1 MLRYLALVV
10 SVRTRVS
17 VWLFCFDISFRS
29 TLTPC
34 NTLTHAR
41 DLSLKHRSFSIH
53 KIKIQMRYVSTHSHH
68 HHHHHHISTLL
79 SLYFLFFHL
88 RKCSHTHT
96 HTHTHTHIHTYLSIV
111 VVLILGFSYL
121 FIIIDK
127 ITLFFHVELVNQN
140 FILI

>member
-1 MLRYLALVV
+1 M

-29 TLTPC
+29 ALTPC

-53 KIKIQMRYVSTHSHH
+53 KIKIQMRYASTHSHH

-79 SLYFLFFHL
+79 SLYFRFFI
-88 RKCSHTHT
+88 SVSVN
-96 HTHTHTHIHTYLSIV
+96 THTHIHTYLSIL